1 MKVAAADKGT
11 GKSESITI
19 TNEKGRLSQEEID
32 RMVAEAEQFASED
45 EAQRKRIESLNSLSS
60 FVYGLKTQLG
70 DQEGLGGKVSDADKK
85 TILAAVKDTTDW
97 IDENGATAGVEDLEE
112 KLAEIQSIVNPITS
126 KLYANS
132 GAPGGPS
139 DDDFEPEHDEL

>member
-19 TNEKGRLSQEEID
+19 TNEKGRLTQEEID

-45 EAQRKRIESLNSLSS
+45 EAARKRIESLNSLSS

-70 DQEGLGGKVSDADKK
+70 DQEGLGGKLSDEDKK

-97 IDENGATAGVEDLEE
+97 IDENGATAGPEDLEE

-126 KLYANS
+126 KLYQGG
-132 GAPGGPS
+132 GASSAGDGEF
-139 DDDFEPEHDEL
+139 DHDHDEL